1 MARDEPA
8 TEATMTARDL
18 AMAQERVRG
27 VLHRRPEMGLHDD
40 APAAVRWA
48 ADTRMVV
55 RHPSGLQFETDMP
68 AELGGSGDRVTP
80 GWMMRAGLA
89 ACTATVVAMKAA
101 EQDIALASLEV
112 DAGSRSDT
120 RGLLGMTDGDGIAI
134 DAGSRDVTLRVRLA
148 APGVPEARLRAL
160 VEESCRCSPI
170 LRVLENGTAVDLRVE
185 VGATRADARDGH
197 RAVAAAADGAACPA
211 QDGPAVP
218 AA

>member
-1 MARDEPA
+1 
-8 TEATMTARDL
+8 MTARDL
-18 AMAQERVRG
+18 AAAQARTRD
-27 VLHRRPEMGLHDD
+27 VLRRRPDKGLHDD

-48 ADTRMVV
+48 GDTRLVA
-55 RHPSGLQFETDMP
+55 RHPGGLQFETDMP

-101 EQDIALASLEV
+101 EQGIALTTLEV

-120 RGLLGMTDGDGIAI
+120 RGLLGMTSGDGIAI
-134 DAGSRDVTLRVRLA
+134 YAGSRDVTLRVRIA
-148 APGVPEARLRAL
+148 ATGVAAERLRAL

-170 LRVLENGTAVDLRVE
+170 LRVLEDGTDIDLQIE
-185 VGATRADARDGH
+185 AGAAGAEAGGGRRP
-197 RAVAAAADGAACPA
+197 AVAATDAAACPA
-211 QDGPAVP
+211 PDGPGVP